1 MLRCVPSWI
10 IPFDRNVFQSVSG
23 VLDAAACVY
32 VCMLVLLKGTRFNA
46 HMWNNPC
53 EMRAATKQ
61 PHVNVKDTCVKI
73 ARCHL
78 VCIVIWTWRE
88 RGKRERERDRMSE
101 RERERENGGKVERE
115 KIKGVGE
122 RGRDIG
128 RGRANANTLSI
139 WLRAKASLYQLH
151 KRKDNYQ
158 HGN

>member
-10 IPFDRNVFQSVSG
+10 IPFDRNVFQSVSS

-101 RERERENGGKVERE
+101 RERGNGEKVERE